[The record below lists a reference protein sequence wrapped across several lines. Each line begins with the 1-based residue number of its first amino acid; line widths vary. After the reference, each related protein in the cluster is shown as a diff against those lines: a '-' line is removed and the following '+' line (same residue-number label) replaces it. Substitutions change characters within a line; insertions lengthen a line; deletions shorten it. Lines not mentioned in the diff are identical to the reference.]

1 MNSGSSLRTAIAEC
15 SALALLFTAFMP
27 VQSYCQIYGSATN
40 RITVTVQAIT
50 VLQVSAGIVNL
61 GIAGSNAIAGQ
72 DQMVVTDQSSSLL
85 WGTNSS
91 LKKVTVQSNLATPK
105 FTLNVVAVN
114 PTAGSAAAEATLTTT
129 AADFLL
135 NIGRSS
141 GTCSLLYTGVALASQ
156 GTGTDS
162 HTITFTVQAQ

>member
-1 MNSGSSLRTAIAEC
+1 M
-15 SALALLFTAFMP
+15 
-27 VQSYCQIYGSATN
+27 
-40 RITVTVQAIT
+40 TVTVQAIT

-61 GIAGSNAIAGQ
+61 SISGSNAIAGQ
-72 DQMVVTDQSSSLL
+72 DQMMVTDQSSSLL

-91 LKKVTVQSNLATPK
+91 LRKITVKTNLAAPK
-105 FTLNVVAVN
+105 FTLKVVSVN
-114 PTAGSAAAEATLTTT
+114 PTVGRATAEATLSTT
-129 AADFLL
+129 ATDFLI

-141 GTCSLLYTGVALASQ
+141 GSGALLYTGIALASQ